1 MSSSVK
7 PPYIS
12 LVSPVFNEEGN
23 VVKLHSEI
31 LEVAQQIKKPFEIIF
46 VNDGSRD
53 NTLTELK
60 KLKPIKIINLRSN
73 SGQSAALDAG
83 FKQAQGEIIASLDG
97 DGQNDPADI
106 PAMIKKLSSPGKN
119 YDVVCGWR
127 HKRQDSSWR
136 KFISYG
142 AKVLRS
148 MLVSDGV
155 HDAGC
160 TLRVYKKDVIQ
171 SIDVYG
177 EMHRMIP
184 ALLRW
189 RGYEITEIKVNHRV
203 RSTGQSKY
211 GIKRT
216 MKGFLDMLD
225 VWFWRKY
232 ESRPLHLFG
241 SAGLLLSG
249 GSFLFGLYLGYGR
262 LFLGFSLTN
271 SIWPLIAVTG
281 FITGMQLLVFGL
293 LANLIIKGQA
303 RHKFYQISQ
312 IIEQ

>member
-1 MSSSVK
+1 MSNSTQS
-7 PPYIS
+7 PNIS
-12 LVSPVFNEEGN
+12 FVIPVFNEEGN
-23 VVKLHSEI
+23 VAQLHQEI
-31 LEVAQQIKKPFEIIF
+31 LKTARGLKKPFEIIF
-46 VNDGSRD
+46 INDGSSD
-53 NTLTELK
+53 NTLIELK
-60 KLKPIKIINLRSN
+60 KLKPITILDLRTN

-106 PAMIKKLSSPGKN
+106 PAMIEKLVTEGKN

-127 HKRQDSSWR
+127 YHRQDSSWR
-136 KFISYG
+136 KFITYG

-160 TLRVYKKDVIQ
+160 TLRVYKKNVIQ

-189 RGYEITEIKVNHRV
+189 RGYKIAEVKVNHRA

-241 SAGLLLSG
+241 SMGLFLSG
-249 GSFLFGLYLGYGR
+249 GSFLFGLYLAYGR
-262 LFLGFSLTN
+262 LFLGFSLSE

-303 RHKFYQISQ
+303 KHKFYQISQ